1 MWIFTNTGFI
11 SVVEP
16 SLQDY
21 RGKADMLLVRA
32 RGPGEIESI
41 FGKRFK
47 VTKTPDRDYLFR
59 ALIPR
64 ETVAEA
70 VAKQV
75 FRLDYGNFK
84 NSIRKDRYHNACGRV
99 WGAMFSYQEEL
110 SRPRNQK
117 AWDF

>member
-1 MWIFTNTGFI
+1 MWLFTNTGFVSI
-11 SVVEP
+11 VNP
-16 SLQDY
+16 SIRDY

-47 VTKTPDRDYLFR
+47 ITKTPERDYLYR

-64 ETVAEA
+64 DVVAEA

-75 FRLDYGNFK
+75 FRLNYGNFK
-84 NSIRKDRYHNACGRV
+84 DSIRKDRYHNACSRV

-110 SRPRNQK
+110 ARPRNQRE
-117 AWDF
+117 WDF